1 MSGDQGAPHG
11 AMLITGGAG
20 FIGSNLARALLKRGW
35 PVIVFDNLSRAGVE
49 HNAAWLKQQHSDR
62 ITLVVD
68 DIRDAEA
75 VRRCVQHAPLAGVF
89 HFAAQVAVTDSLTDP
104 RHDFEVNV
112 GGTLNLLEALRELES
127 TPPLIYTSSNK
138 VYGGLA
144 GLLAH
149 HDGTRYVPVDPQVA
163 AYGIDES
170 CCLDFR
176 SPYGCSKGAA
186 DQYVLDYARTFG
198 MPAVVFRMSCIFG
211 PRQFGTE
218 DQGWIAHFLLRT
230 LAGDPITVFGDGA
243 QVRDALFVDDL
254 VRALLL
260 AHERLSVPLVGAELA
275 GQAFNIGGGPGRA
288 VSLLE
293 LCTRIEALTGRA
305 PQLRFAEWRPGDQR
319 YFVSDTRKFAA
330 MTGWAPREALDDGL
344 AILYRWLLEHGAG
357 LGIAC
362 SPGSGYPVGAGCGV
376 WQGGRIERAAS
387 PRSMLHELAL
397 GTIEAKGSAEVQ

>member
-1 MSGDQGAPHG
+1 MSGDQGAAGG
-11 AMLITGGAG
+11 AMLITGGSG
-20 FIGSNLARALLKRGW
+20 FIGSNLAHALLNRGW
-35 PVIVFDNLSRAGVE
+35 PVIVFDNLSRAGVK
-49 HNAAWLKQQHSDR
+49 HNAVWLKQKHGDR

-75 VRRCVQHAPLAGVF
+75 VRRCVLCAPLAGVF

-112 GGTLNLLEALRELES
+112 GGTLNLLEALRELENA
-127 TPPLIYTSSNK
+127 PPLIYTSSNK

-163 AYGIDES
+163 ANGIDES

-186 DQYVLDYARTFG
+186 DQYVLEYARTFG
-198 MPAVVFRMSCIFG
+198 MPAIVFRMSCIFG

-218 DQGWIAHFLLRT
+218 DQGWIAHFLLRA
-230 LAGDPITVFGDGA
+230 LAGEPITVFGDGA

-260 AHERLSVPLVGAELA
+260 AHERLGAPIVGAQLA

-288 VSLLE
+288 LSLLE
-293 LCTRIEALTGRA
+293 LCRRIEALTGRA
-305 PQLRFAEWRPGDQR
+305 PRLRFAEWRLGDQR

-330 MTGWAPREALDDGL
+330 LTGWVPREALDDGL
-344 AILYRWLLEHGAG
+344 AVLYSWLLDHGAG
-357 LGIAC
+357 QGISA
-362 SPGSGYPVGAGCGV
+362 PRREPTAGHTPKVGRGV
-376 WQGGRIERAAS
+376 
-387 PRSMLHELAL
+387 AL
-397 GTIEAKGSAEVQ
+397 GTIESKGPAGVR